1 MPNRQRDELF
11 QLIKSLGKGEKRN
24 FKLYAQR
31 SGQGADLKTI
41 VLFDALERMSEYDE
55 AALLEK
61 NKRISKLQ
69 LSNLKAAL
77 YKQVLSSLRQIKE
90 EDNVD
95 LRLHELMDHAR
106 ILYNKGLYLQSLKLL
121 EKHKALARQYHQV
134 TYMQQAIFFEK
145 KIEAMYITRSM
156 EHRAD
161 ALAEESDEV
170 QRRIKVA
177 NDLSNL
183 SLQLYAWYIRHG
195 HARNK
200 AEADDVRAFF
210 QEHLPTEK
218 IKDNWFYCR
227 LYLYQSQC
235 WLAFIC
241 HDFLSY
247 YKSTQRWVDLFH
259 TEPQMLS
266 VETIQYIKGMH
277 NLLGAHYDLKN
288 RKPFFETLA
297 VFEAFY
303 HSPLVQGNDNFRI
316 QTFVYLYIS
325 KLNKHFFTGEFSSG
339 LYMVP
344 EIENHL
350 EEYALY
356 MDRHRVLVFYYKIAC
371 LYFGSGK
378 NETAIDY
385 LNKIIHLKV
394 DLRTDLQCYARLL
407 HLIAHFELG
416 TTDILPYLAKS
427 VYRFMAKMENLSH
440 VEEAMFKFLRTNFNT
455 PVKKMKPKLEK
466 LLGQIKPFEKR
477 TAEARAFA
485 YLDVIS
491 WLESKIKGVP
501 VEQVIREKFLAEEG
515 RVKRQQALVN
525 ETTTL
530 PK

>member
-1 MPNRQRDELF
+1 MPNKQRDELF

-31 SGQGADLKTI
+31 YGTGTDLKTI
-41 VLFDALERMSEYDE
+41 VLFDALERMNEYDE
-55 AALLEK
+55 EGLLAK

-77 YKQVLSSLRQIKE
+77 YRQVLSSLRLIKE

-106 ILYNKGLYLQSLKLL
+106 ILYNKGLYLQSLKAL
-121 EKHKALARQYHQV
+121 EKHKTLARQFHQV

-161 ALAEESDEV
+161 ALAEESDEI
-170 QRRIKVA
+170 QLRIRVA

-183 SLQLYAWYIRHG
+183 SLQLYAWYIKHG
-195 HARNK
+195 HARSK
-200 AEADDVRAFF
+200 KEAEEVKAFF
-210 QEHLPTEK
+210 KEHLPAEK
-218 IKDNWFYCR
+218 VKDEWFYCR
-227 LYLYQSQC
+227 LYLYQSSC

-241 HDFLSY
+241 HDFLNY
-247 YKSTQRWVDLFH
+247 YRSTQRWVDLFQA
-259 TEPQMLS
+259 EPQMLS
-266 VETIQYIKGMH
+266 VETIQYIKGVH

-288 RKPFFETLA
+288 KKPFFETLDA
-297 VFEAFY
+297 FEAFY
-303 HSPLVQGNDNFRI
+303 NSPLVQSNDNFRI

-325 KLNKHFFTGEFSSG
+325 KINSYFFTGEFTKG
-339 LYMVP
+339 CEIVP
-344 EIENHL
+344 DIENHL
-350 EEYALY
+350 TENALY

-371 LYFGSGK
+371 LYFGSGN
-378 NETAIDY
+378 NEKTIDY

-416 TTDILPYLAKS
+416 TTDILPYLVKS

-455 PVKKMKPKLEK
+455 PVYKLKPKLEK
-466 LLGQIKPFEKR
+466 LLDQIKPFEKK
-477 TAEARAFA
+477 TNEARAFA

-491 WLESKIKGVP
+491 WLESKIQNVP
-501 VEQVIREKFLAEEG
+501 VERVIREKFLSG
-515 RVKRQQALVN
+515 G
-525 ETTTL
+525 
-530 PK
+530 

>member
-31 SGQGADLKTI
+31 LNPAADLKTI
-41 VLFDALERMSEYDE
+41 ILFDALDRMEEYDE
-55 AALLEK
+55 ELLLVK
-61 NKRISKLQ
+61 NKKITKLQ

-77 YKQVLSSLRQIKE
+77 YRQLLSSLRLIRE

-95 LRLHELMDHAR
+95 RRLHELMDHAR
-106 ILYNKGLYLQSLKLL
+106 ILYNKGLYLQSLKVLDR
-121 EKHKALARQYHQV
+121 HKTIARQYHQT
-134 TYMQQAIFFEK
+134 TYLQQALFFEK

-170 QRRIKVA
+170 QLRIKVA

-195 HARNK
+195 HARSLEEA
-200 AEADDVRAFF
+200 AEVKAFF
-210 QEHLPTEK
+210 DAHLPAEK
-218 IKDNWFYCR
+218 VKDDWFYCR
-227 LYLYQSQC
+227 LYLYQSHC

-241 HDFLSY
+241 HDFLTY
-247 YKSTQRWVDLFH
+247 YKYAQRWVDLFDV
-259 TEPQMLS
+259 EPQMLG

-277 NLLGAHYDLKN
+277 NLLGAHYDLRN
-288 RKPFFETLA
+288 SKPFFETLEK
-297 VFEAFY
+297 FEAFY
-303 HSPLVQGNDNFRI
+303 LSPMVQESDNFRI

-325 KLNKHFFTGEFSSG
+325 KLNYYFFTGQFSAGISI
-339 LYMVP
+339 VP
-344 EIENHL
+344 EIESHL
-350 EEYALY
+350 LEYALY
-356 MDRHRVLVFYYKIAC
+356 MDRHRILVFYYKIAC
-371 LYFGSGK
+371 LYFGGGDNGK
-378 NETAIDY
+378 AIDY

-407 HLIAHFELG
+407 HLIAHFEIG
-416 TTDILPYLAKS
+416 NTDILPYLVKS

-440 VEEAMFKFLRTNFNT
+440 VEEAMFKFLRTSFHV
-455 PVKKMKPKLEK
+455 PVNKMKPNFEK
-466 LLGQIKPFEKR
+466 LLAQVKPFEKK

-491 WLESKIKGVP
+491 WLESRIQGVP
-501 VEQVIREKFLAEEG
+501 VEEVIRRKFEEG
-515 RVKRQQALVN
+515 RGGGGG
-525 ETTTL
+525 
-530 PK
+530 

>member
-31 SGQGADLKTI
+31 HGTGTDLKTI
-41 VLFDALERMSEYDE
+41 VLFDALERMAEYDE
-55 AALLEK
+55 EGLLAK

-77 YKQVLSSLRQIKE
+77 YRLVLSSLRLIKE

-106 ILYNKGLYLQSLKLL
+106 ILYNKGLYLQSLKAL
-121 EKHKALARQYHQV
+121 EKHKTLARQYHQT
-134 TYMQQAIFFEK
+134 TYLQQAIFFEK

-170 QRRIKVA
+170 QTRIRVA

-183 SLQLYAWYIRHG
+183 SLQLYSWYIKHG
-195 HARNK
+195 HARSK
-200 AEADDVRAFF
+200 GEAEDVKAFF
-210 QEHLPTEK
+210 EEHLPPEK
-218 IKDNWFYCR
+218 IREDWFYCR
-227 LYLYQSQC
+227 LYLYQSHS

-241 HDFLSY
+241 HDFLRY
-247 YKSTQRWVDLFH
+247 YKYTQRWVDLFQA
-259 TEPQMLS
+259 EPQMLA

-288 RKPFFETLA
+288 RKPFFKTLA
-297 VFEAFY
+297 IFEEFY
-303 HSPLVQGNDNFRI
+303 HTPLVQGNDNFRI
-316 QTFVYLYIS
+316 QSFVYLYIS
-325 KLNKHFFTGEFSSG
+325 KLNSFFFTGEFSKG
-339 LYMVP
+339 LAIVP

-350 EEYALY
+350 SEYALY

-371 LYFGSGK
+371 LYFGSGD
-378 NETAIDY
+378 NESAIDY

-394 DLRTDLQCYARLL
+394 DLRTDIQCYARLL

-427 VYRFMAKMENLSH
+427 VYRFMGKMENLSH

-455 PVKKMKPKLEK
+455 PVNKLKPKLEK
-466 LLGQIKPFEKR
+466 LLEQIKPFEKK
-477 TAEARAFA
+477 TDEARAFA

-491 WLESKIKGVP
+491 WLESKIQGVP
-501 VEQVIREKFLAEEG
+501 VEQVIRQKFL
-515 RVKRQQALVN
+515 N
-525 ETTTL
+525 EWI
-530 PK
+530 KKNKE